1 MKQILLG
8 ALALATSSIALAQT
22 AVQPSNAAPERDSR
36 GIAVVSSPA
45 TAPAGANQAVS
56 IPPGAKVVVAADQS
70 AAFTATAS
78 TGELPPCSKTVTDRC
93 KQTYEKGGR

>member
-1 MKQILLG
+1 MKQIMFA
-8 ALALATSSIALAQT
+8 ALAVMASGAGWAQST
-22 AVQPSNAAPERDSR
+22 VQPSNAAPERDAR
-36 GIAVVSSPA
+36 GIAVVSAPA
-45 TAPAGANQAVS
+45 TAPAGVNQTVV

-70 AAFTATAS
+70 AAFTPTAS